1 MDEIMD
7 VMPADKVLDE
17 IIGRQQVLEATQTL
31 QKYKQGKA
39 NLEARVIANE
49 QWWKL
54 QNDEDARQ
62 RLRPGDVQET
72 KSAWLWNVIS
82 AHHATSMDNYPAPN
96 ILPHEESDQQ
106 EAATLSSIVPV
117 VLAQNNFEDTYSDVE
132 WRRAIAGTG
141 FYKVM
146 WDAKKLNGLGDISV
160 VQTDILNLTW
170 EPGIVDLQASHDI
183 FHVELMANEDIEDQF
198 PQAKGKLST
207 PTVTVSEYVWD
218 DTIDTTGKSAVVD
231 WYYKKRNANGKTV
244 LHYCR
249 YVNDVV
255 LYSSENEGLENGYYE
270 HGKYPFVAA
279 ALYPIEGT
287 LAGYGYIDIGK
298 GTQTEIDMIN
308 NAVVQNTMYNATP
321 RYFVRQDGQVNED
334 EYREWKKHFIHVGGN
349 LGADAI
355 RPVDTND
362 VNGNYIEFLNMKIQE
377 LKEVSGNRDVSNG
390 STSGGATAASAIAA
404 LQEAGA
410 KLDRDVNKGSY
421 RAFREVVYMVI
432 ELIRQFYDQ
441 PRQFRITGEN
451 GEMEFATYSNA
462 NIRPQQQLILG
473 QDYGYRTPEFDIEV
487 TAQKSSPYQKQTQNE
502 LMLQFYQLGF
512 FNPEMADQSLA
523 ALKGMDFDR
532 KQEIV
537 KIVTQNKTM
546 ADQIAQLQQVILQL
560 TGAIDPSGQLAQQYA
575 AVLGGQTQS
584 APNLGIDIQTNQEHA
599 NVRNARERVAE
610 QSDPNS
616 GGAQV

>member
-1 MDEIMD
+1 MDEMTVQD
-7 VMPADKVLDE
+7 VLGEV
-17 IIGRQQVLEATQTL
+17 IGEQQVLEATQTL
-31 QKYKQGKA
+31 QKYKRGKA
-39 NLEARVIANE
+39 NLEARVVANE

-54 QNDEDARQ
+54 QNDEDARR
-62 RLRPGDVQET
+62 RLKPGDVEQT
-72 KSAWLWNVIS
+72 KSAWLWNVIAS
-82 AHHATSMDNYPAPN
+82 HHATSMDNYPAPN
-96 ILPHEESDQQ
+96 ILPHEEADQQ
-106 EAATLSSIVPV
+106 EAASLSSIVPV
-117 VLAQNNFEDTYSDVE
+117 VLAQNDFEDTYSDVE
-132 WRRAIAGTG
+132 WRRAISGTG
-141 FYKVM
+141 FYKVV
-146 WDAKKLNGLGDISV
+146 WDAQKLNGLGDISV
-160 VQTDILNLTW
+160 RQVDVLNLFW
-170 EPGIVDLQASHDI
+170 EPGITDLQASHNLY
-183 FHVELMANEDIEDQF
+183 HVELVANDDIERQY
-198 PQAKGKLST
+198 PQTQGKLST

-218 DTIDTTGKSAVVD
+218 DTVDASDKSAVID
-231 WYYKKRNANGKTV
+231 WYYKREVDGRTI
-244 LHYCR
+244 LHYCK
-249 YVNDVV
+249 YVNDIV
-255 LYSSENEGLENGYYE
+255 LYSSENEGLENGFYE
-270 HGKYPFVAA
+270 HGKYPFVVA

-287 LAGYGYIDIGK
+287 IAGYGYIDIGK

-334 EYREWKKHFIHVGGN
+334 EYRDWAKHFIHVGGN
-349 LGADAI
+349 MGTDSI

-362 VNGNYIEFLNMKIQE
+362 INGNYIEFLSLKVQE
-377 LKEVSGNRDVSNG
+377 LKEISGNRDVSNG

-502 LMLQFYQLGF
+502 LMIQFYQLGF
-512 FNPEMADQSLA
+512 FNPELADQALA

-575 AVLGGQTQS
+575 AVLGGQTQT
-584 APNLGIDIQTNQEHA
+584 APNLGIDVQTTQEHA

-610 QSDPNS
+610 QGDPNS

>member
-39 NLEARVIANE
+39 NLESRVIANE

-160 VQTDILNLTW
+160 VQTDILNLFW
-170 EPGIVDLQASHDI
+170 EPGIVDLQASHNI
-183 FHVELMANEDIEDQF
+183 FHVELMANEDIEEQF
-198 PQAKGKLST
+198 PKARGKLST

-231 WYYKKRNANGKTV
+231 WYYKRSANGKTV

-255 LYSSENEGLENGYYE
+255 LYSSENERLESGYYE

-451 GEMEFATYSNA
+451 GEMEFTTYSNA

-502 LMLQFYQLGF
+502 LMIQFYQLGF
-512 FNPEMADQSLA
+512 FNPELADQALA

-560 TGAIDPSGQLAQQYA
+560 TGAIDPSGRLAQQYA
-575 AVLGGQTQS
+575 AVLGGQTQT
-584 APNLGIDIQTNQEHA
+584 APNLGIDVQTTQEHA

-610 QSDPNS
+610 QGDPNS